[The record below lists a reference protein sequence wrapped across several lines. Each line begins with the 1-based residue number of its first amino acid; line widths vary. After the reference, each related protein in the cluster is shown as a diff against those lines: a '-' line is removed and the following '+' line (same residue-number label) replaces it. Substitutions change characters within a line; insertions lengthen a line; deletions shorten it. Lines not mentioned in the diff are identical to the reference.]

1 LEKFG
6 ISIFVNFFEPSSR
19 HASSTSRQPIFPAQS
34 RAHPMR
40 RAIHSFLLI
49 ILPHLICH
57 LFSIP
62 KTYRQE
68 KSHLFS
74 SIFSSSSPLLSSS
87 FSFDFDFEFER
98 FEFESDLR

>member
-6 ISIFVNFFEPSSR
+6 IWIFVNFFEPSSR
-19 HASSTSRQPIFPAQS
+19 HATPHPPADSPYSQP
-34 RAHPMR
+34 RAHPMRKR
-40 RAIHSFLLI
+40 RAIHSFLI

-68 KSHLFS
+68 KNLIS
-74 SIFSSSSPLLSSS
+74 SPLLSSPLLSSS
-87 FSFDFDFEFER
+87 FDFEFER